1 MRKMASVPSSTSTGN
16 VAQIVESSQLP
27 SGSYPCAHGVAG
39 KVPVQARTTR
49 ATITSAIRSVARS
62 PPRSGAEG
70 AGLSGDE
77 GGTAATAMQHLE
89 RQALNDDE
97 DGNASQARSD
107 SIGESI
113 ANQANRA
120 KPPTFYWASS
130 PAQPAYRE
138 SQTEPRTRAGS
149 SPPIPSAG
157 RTTPSARRA
166 LP

>member
-39 KVPVQARTTR
+39 KVPVQAKTTR
-49 ATITSAIRSVARS
+49 ATITSAIRRVARS

-113 ANQANRA
+113 ANQRRCAPNRQLFIGRHLPLNRPIA
-120 KPPTFYWASS
+120 KGKLS
-130 PAQPAYRE
+130 P
-138 SQTEPRTRAGS
+138 
-149 SPPIPSAG
+149 
-157 RTTPSARRA
+157 
-166 LP
+166 